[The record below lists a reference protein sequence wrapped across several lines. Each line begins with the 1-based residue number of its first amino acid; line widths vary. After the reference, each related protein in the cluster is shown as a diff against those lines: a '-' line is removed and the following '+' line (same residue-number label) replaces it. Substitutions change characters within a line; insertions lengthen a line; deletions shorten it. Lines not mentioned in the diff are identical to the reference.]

1 MYYVA
6 DIAEDWYIKGSYD
19 HYEMSYTGAL
29 DIVLS
34 GSNHG
39 SLDPLNH
46 PVSIKSSHSEALASG
61 VLDLKYEQKTLGLSF
76 WCLFCVCLNRCY
88 IYRIHQKTPDRICP
102 AFYIVYGCGVN
113 RMN

>member
-1 MYYVA
+1 MA
-6 DIAEDWYIKGSYD
+6 PILATTLGIF
-19 HYEMSYTGAL
+19 
-29 DIVLS
+29 DIVVP
-34 GSNHG
+34 GSNREALASHNQ
-39 SLDPLNH
+39 SL
-46 PVSIKSSHSEALASG
+46 SIKSSHSEALASG

-76 WCLFCVCLNRCY
+76 WCLFLRLSEQMLY